1 MAYLFATQPLV
12 RLFINDQ
19 EVPVQS
25 IDIQTQ
31 QTMFGHEVEVRAVAR
46 TDMSILKQPK
56 TPSADIA
63 KELKAIQDDL
73 G

>member
-1 MAYLFATQPLV
+1 
-12 RLFINDQ
+12 
-19 EVPVQS
+19 
-25 IDIQTQ
+25 
-31 QTMFGHEVEVRAVAR
+31 MFGHEVEVRAVAR